1 MSAETTMMGI
11 FLLLACT
18 LIVLLLSS
26 KINLPT
32 IIGFFV
38 TGIIIGPSGL
48 NLFNYEQVSLV
59 AEFGLILLMFTI
71 GLEISLKKL
80 LEMKKLVLI
89 GGGLQIILTTL
100 FVWVVLSA
108 FGIPSNTA
116 FLLGLMVSAS
126 STAIV
131 LNIYQNN
138 GQIDTRHGK
147 LLLAILIS
155 QDIAVIP
162 IMLMLPMIAGTGAG
176 VMASLFTLGTNMIA
190 LLVVML
196 VALVVVPKILE
207 VVVSRRNRE
216 LFIISVMTICIGI
229 AWVLSLAD
237 VSMSLGAF
245 LAGVAIAG
253 SEYNHEVIGIIM
265 PIRDMMTGIF
275 FISVGMM
282 LSVAVMMENIV
293 LILILVGLLI
303 LAKTVIATAAGWI
316 AGATA
321 GTAIIGGLSLA
332 HIGEFSFVLGSSGL
346 SLGILTDGIYQ
357 IFLAVAIISM
367 TIAPFAVNAAPKIS
381 QRIVHAATHGK
392 GGASISFSTE
402 SPASKLEEEGG
413 PVIVVGF
420 GPAGR
425 YVVRALKHV
434 GREYIILEMN
444 HETVAEERRNGEH
457 ILYGD
462 ASLEPVLQHA
472 GIRHTRTLVIT
483 ISDSSAAESIALMA
497 RRLNPWTTIITRARY
512 TTESSTLFKLGVDE
526 VIADEREAGL
536 AMARRVFANENV
548 PAQDLEQYV
557 LDVRGEMFAE
567 REKVLIQKVIDSKV
581 QKISSS
587 LAPSSKSEFVH
598 IAVSPD
604 SEAAGKA
611 LADLHLR
618 KRFHVSVVSL
628 HHASGEVILTPDG
641 TKVLMPEDM
650 LVLSGKHEDLERVKE
665 VFGDG
670 VHVDDEILKR
680 E

>member
-18 LIVLLLSS
+18 LIVLFLSS

-32 IIGFFV
+32 IIGFFL

-48 NLFNYEQVSLV
+48 NLFDYDQVSLV

-89 GGGLQIILTTL
+89 GGGLQIILTTI
-100 FVWVVLSA
+100 FVWVVLAA

-116 FLLGLMVSAS
+116 LLLGLMVSAS

-162 IMLMLPMIAGTGAG
+162 IMLMLPMLAGTGES
-176 VMASLFTLGTNMIA
+176 VMESLLMLGTNMIA
-190 LLVVML
+190 LLIVML
-196 VALVVVPKILE
+196 IALVVVPKILE

-229 AWVLSLAD
+229 AWVLSLVD

-293 LILILVGLLI
+293 LILVLVGLLI
-303 LAKTVIATAAGWI
+303 LAKTVIATASGWI

-346 SLGILTDGIYQ
+346 SLGLLTDGIYQ

-392 GGASISFSTE
+392 GGAAISLTPE
-402 SPASKLEEEGG
+402 AAAKVDEEGG

-425 YVVRALKHV
+425 YVVRALKRI
-434 GREYIILEMN
+434 GREYIILELN
-444 HETVAEERRNGEH
+444 HETVVEERRKGES

-462 ASLEPVLQHA
+462 ASLEPVLHHA
-472 GIRHTRTLVIT
+472 GISHTRTLVIT
-483 ISDSSAAESIALMA
+483 ISDSSAAESIAVMA

-512 TTESSTLFKLGVDE
+512 TSESSALFKLGADE

-567 REKVLIQKVIDSKV
+567 REKVLLEKVIGNKV
-581 QKISSS
+581 QKISSA
-587 LAPSSKSEFVH
+587 LAPSSKSDFVH
-598 IAVSPD
+598 IAVRPD

-650 LVLSGKHEDLERVKE
+650 LVLSGKREDLERVRA

-670 VHVDDEILKR
+670 VHVDDDISKR